1 MKINIIVGGRFH
13 VELLANHLIE
23 LGHDIRIY
31 TSTPS
36 FFFKNPKI
44 RGLTIFIPMLF
55 QFIRKVTKINLPSY
69 LKLFDLAIFDY
80 LISKIMR
87 ECDLVYGFAGNS
99 YYCGLAA
106 KNKGIPYLLDRA
118 CPHSDVQQKILKI
131 EAKKNNLRHVP
142 LNKQLRYRLIQ
153 EYELA
158 DKIVVPS
165 DYTLKSFINKGL
177 KREKLF
183 LAPLEAKV
191 YPLPPKTKNKKNNF
205 TIGIIG
211 GDLLRKGYIY
221 LFEAYNDLKLK
232 NSQLII
238 LGNKKEILKS
248 LKIKKIYESRDD
260 IIFLN
265 HVNNINNFYS
275 KCDIFCLPSVDE
287 GFGMVIPEAMANA
300 LPIITTTNVGSS
312 FLVRNNINGFVIP
325 PKNKEELKN
334 KIEFFYKNTKA
345 INSYGRESRNSYWE
359 YVNSS
364 DNYKNHIIKLLG
376 EYN

>member
-13 VELLANHLIE
+13 VEILAKHLIE

-31 TSTPS
+31 TSIPS
-36 FFFKNPKI
+36 FFFKKSKI
-44 RGLTIFIPMLF
+44 EGITIFIPMLF
-55 QFIRKVTKINLPSY
+55 QLIRKVTKIHLPSY
-69 LKLFDLAIFDY
+69 LKFVDLVIFDY
-80 LISKIMR
+80 LTSKIMR

-99 YYCGLAA
+99 YYCGLSA

-118 CPHSDVQQKILKI
+118 CPHSDIQQKILKI
-131 EAKKNNLRHVP
+131 ESKKNNLKYVP
-142 LNKQLRYRLIQ
+142 LNNKLRNRLIQ
-153 EYELA
+153 EYNLS

-165 DYTLKSFINKGL
+165 AYTLNSFIKKGF

-183 LAPLEAKV
+183 LAPLEAKIHFI
-191 YPLPPKTKNKKNNF
+191 PPQTKNNNNIF

-221 LFEAYNDLKLK
+221 LFEAYNDLKLE

-248 LKIKKIYESRDD
+248 IKIKKIYDSRDD
-260 IIFLN
+260 IVFLN

-275 KCDIFCLPSVDE
+275 KCHIFCLPSVDE

-312 FLVRNNINGFVIP
+312 FLVKNNKNGFVIP
-325 PKNKEELKN
+325 PKDKDELKN
-334 KIEFFYKNTKA
+334 KIEFFYKNKKA
-345 INSYGRESRNSYWE
+345 IELYGRKSFDFYWK
-359 YVNSS
+359 YINSS
-364 DNYKNHIIKLLG
+364 NNYKKHLIKLLR
-376 EYN
+376 ELN